1 MRSAMRKQCAAC
13 LAEFETKRAAA
24 KYCGDRCR
32 QRAHR
37 QPAVPGVPAVP
48 VAGDGV
54 EAATLAEL
62 QLARKD
68 ASAGGLAAL
77 ALARRID
84 AADGETGAGLASL
97 VREHRAALADA
108 TRDGTGKPRKT
119 DELKARRDRKLAAG

>member
-1 MRSAMRKQCAAC
+1 
-13 LAEFETKRAAA
+13 
-24 KYCGDRCR
+24 
-32 QRAHR
+32 
-37 QPAVPGVPAVP
+37 

-54 EAATLAEL
+54 ESATLAEL

-108 TRDGTGKPRKT
+108 TRDETGKPRKT